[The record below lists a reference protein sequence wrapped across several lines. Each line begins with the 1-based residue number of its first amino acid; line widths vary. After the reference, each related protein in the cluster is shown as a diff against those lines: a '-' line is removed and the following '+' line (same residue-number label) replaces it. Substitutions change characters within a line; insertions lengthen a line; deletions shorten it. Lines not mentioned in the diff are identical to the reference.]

1 MVFNTHFKSN
11 SAIEGAV
18 NYTKKVWSELFKYIN
33 SGYIEISNNIAERA
47 VKPFV
52 LNRKVFMTSGSYAGA
67 RYTTEIFS
75 IIRTAR
81 INDINV
87 SAWYYVNK
95 TDNLNVEYFETG
107 C

>member
-1 MVFNTHFKSN
+1 M
-11 SAIEGAV
+11 EGAI
-18 NYTKKVWSELFKYIN
+18 NSTKKVWNELFTYMN

-81 INDINV
+81 INHINM
-87 SAWYYVNK
+87 SAYLEYVL
-95 TDNLNVEYFETG
+95 DNI
-107 C
+107 